1 MPPQERMPQWG
12 AGCGQ
17 SYVIDHVAVVVVVM
31 GMVVVQRVFDVIV
44 L

>member
-1 MPPQERMPQWG
+1 MPQWG

-17 SYVIDHVAVVVVVM
+17 SYVIDHVAVVVVVVM
-31 GMVVVQRVFDVIV
+31 GMVVVQGVFDVIV